1 MDYACPFWRSAA
13 RSHIRKLQVLQSM
26 CLRIATIHLGAMV
39 NRQIHDDLG
48 VPYFTDYM
56 GSVTQRFD
64 SKVADVRNPIVT
76 QLGSHLR

>member
-1 MDYACPFWRSAA
+1 
-13 RSHIRKLQVLQSM
+13 
-26 CLRIATIHLGAMV
+26 MV